1 MKVSY
6 KDVKGE
12 LVKLEKNT
20 SIKTLVMQASA
31 SIVMQ
36 ASASMS
42 CFCGAKHD
50 ESTSEVVVPQAY
62 DLTIY
67 DEDKKAT
74 VSFEAIDPRDIRFI
88 CASVMIQ

>member
-20 SIKTLVMQASA
+20 TSRTI
-31 SIVMQ
+31 IVGNETIP
-36 ASASMS
+36 
-42 CFCGAKHD
+42 CFCGEAHDNSLHQAKILP
-50 ESTSEVVVPQAY
+50 VY
-62 DLTIY
+62 DLSIY

-88 CASVMIQ
+88 GASVTIQ

>member
-20 SIKTLVMQASA
+20 SVKTLVIRDSA
-31 SIVMQ
+31 SI
-36 ASASMS
+36 S
-42 CFCGAKHD
+42 CFCVAKRD
-50 ESTSEVVVPQAY
+50 ESTSEVVVPQVY

-88 CASVMIQ
+88 GASVTIC

>member
-6 KDVKGE
+6 KGIKGE

-20 SIKTLVMQASA
+20 SVKTLVVQTSA
-31 SIVMQ
+31 SI
-36 ASASMS
+36 S

-50 ESTSEVVVPQAY
+50 ESTSEVVVPQVY

-74 VSFEAIDPRDIRFI
+74 VNFEAIDPRDIRFI
-88 CASVMIQ
+88 GASVTIC

>member
-20 SIKTLVMQASA
+20 TSRTVIP
-31 SIVMQ
+31 
-36 ASASMS
+36 
-42 CFCGAKHD
+42 CFCGEAHD
-50 ESTSEVVVPQAY
+50 NSLHQARIMPVY
-62 DLTIY
+62 DLAIY

-88 CASVMIQ
+88 GASVTIQ